1 MLPVTAKVKPNRE
14 RGFSKGDSGMVSLIH
29 QNIQA
34 FPSLGVLFRFSEK
47 SMWCKQDAS
56 MAGHVDYKCQTK
68 QPIKFL

>member
-1 MLPVTAKVKPNRE
+1 MARY
-14 RGFSKGDSGMVSLIH
+14 GMVSLIH